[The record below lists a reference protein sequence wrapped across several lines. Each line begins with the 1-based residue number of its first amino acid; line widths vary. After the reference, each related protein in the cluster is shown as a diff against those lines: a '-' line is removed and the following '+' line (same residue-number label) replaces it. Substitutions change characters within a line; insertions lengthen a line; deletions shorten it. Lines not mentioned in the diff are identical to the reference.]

1 MIEYKETIK
10 RFKQKRFVPWL
21 KTPAGTIWRTYG
33 YKNYI
38 QPEDENLWETPFGV
52 NLDLLDGYEDEDL
65 FEIIKDEKGITRT
78 IIEKIS

>member
-1 MIEYKETIK
+1 VIEYKETIK
-10 RFKQKRFVPWL
+10 RFKQKKSVPWL

-52 NLDLLDGYEDEDL
+52 DLDLLDRYPDEDYPNENI
-65 FEIIKDEKGITRT
+65 FELIKEK
-78 IIEKIS
+78 ENAS